1 VRPFGCGHGCRSLEY
16 EAACSPMDFG
26 KHAAKYGSPPSS
38 CPGHRVLGGRI
49 AELSGVRVL
58 CPACDHAR
66 HFARAGQLGL
76 AADALQILAQVDNIS
91 DQAARERQEQARSA
105 WRRRSRLSWDVT
117 VSPALLDRHAA
128 LVILAGQHGS
138 PGEGRD
144 KVNLAASKLRP

>member
-1 VRPFGCGHGCRSLEY
+1 MVCDEVWSYDEDR
-16 EAACSPMDFG
+16 
-26 KHAAKYGSPPSS
+26 
-38 CPGHRVLGGRI
+38 RI
-49 AELSGVRVL
+49 AELSSVRML

-66 HFARAGQLGL
+66 HFARAGQLGQ
-76 AADALQILAQVDNIS
+76 AADALQTLARVNNIS

-117 VSPALLDRHAA
+117 VSPALLDRYAA

-144 KVNLAASKLRP
+144 KVNLADSKLPP